1 MYLRHEIGRIGEI
14 SARNYLEKN
23 NHIILTIN
31 YRSYFGEIDIIARD
45 KKSKEIVFVEVKT
58 RSSSKFGEPID
69 AVNFKKMNKI
79 YKTAQIY
86 IYIYN
91 LEMEKIRF
99 DVIEVFMKNMEI
111 YRINHV
117 KDVFFS

>member
-58 RSSSKFGEPID
+58 RSCSKFGEPID

-86 IYIYN
+86 INKYN

>member
-14 SARNYLEKN
+14 SARIYLEKN
-23 NHIILTIN
+23 NHIILTVN

-86 IYIYN
+86 INKYN

-99 DVIEVFMKNMEI
+99 DVIEVFMKNTEI

>member
-23 NHIILTIN
+23 KHIILTIN

-86 IYIYN
+86 INKYN